1 MLTRHDTRAR
11 LACERGQAT
20 VNWLAV
26 MVGLTA
32 VAAALVLALPS
43 VAPKV
48 TCAMQNAV
56 AKVSGG
62 AVPAKAARGGP
73 SHAGFRGLTAVA
85 EHRDSAPR
93 KIASIL

>member
-1 MLTRHDTRAR
+1 MLSRHHIRAR

-32 VAAALVLALPS
+32 VAAALVLTLPS
-43 VAPKV
+43 VAPKI
-48 TCAMQNAV
+48 TCAMQNVV

-62 AVPAKAARGGP
+62 AVPECNHTAAVD
-73 SHAGFRGLTAVA
+73 AV
-85 EHRDSAPR
+85 HG
-93 KIASIL
+93 ILGDTTDKV